1 METIHLDSG
10 GNYGDAYASVSSLKR
25 PLFPSIRWGAVLA
38 GVAVGVSIQ
47 MVLTLFGIATGL
59 SSIEVSEGDGIGMG
73 PLVWAGLSML
83 IAAFIGG
90 YVAARMTGLKRKA
103 DGLLHGVVSWAVTTL
118 LFATLATSASGA
130 LFSSVFSTVS
140 SGITKAGT
148 SVANNPAQASGVL
161 GLLKS
166 QIGGNVSADL
176 LRQLQDQIQNGQRD
190 QAVRHMTGTMGVE
203 QSRAET
209 IVDQALILSGSSDQ
223 ASAQG
228 KAAADRAV
236 GAASATAWAV
246 FSAVA
251 LSLLLGI
258 VGGVMGAIGARRTT
272 WTDANTASAINP
284 A

>member
-10 GNYGDAYASVSSLKR
+10 GNYGDAYSVSSLRR
-25 PLFPSIRWGAVLA
+25 PLLPSIRWGAVLA

-47 MVLTLFGIATGL
+47 LVLTLFGIATGL
-59 SSIEVSEGDGIGMG
+59 SAIEASQGDGIGMG

-103 DGLLHGVVSWAVTTL
+103 DGVLHGIVSWAVTTL
-118 LFATLATSASGA
+118 IFATLATSASGA

-140 SGITKAGT
+140 SGATKGGGMAANSPVQT
-148 SVANNPAQASGVL
+148 SSVL

-166 QIGGNVSADL
+166 QIGGNVSANSL
-176 LRQLQDQIQNGQRD
+176 KQLENHIQNGQRD
-190 QAVRHMTGTMGVE
+190 QAVRHMTGAMGVE

-209 IVDQALILSGSSDQ
+209 IVDQALILSGSPDQ

-228 KAAADRAV
+228 KAVADQAIDV
-236 GAASATAWAV
+236 ASATAWAV
-246 FSAVA
+246 FGAVA